1 MTIRNLVRQAIE
13 DNASHARASAAGLGA
28 DALMLAELA
37 SELPSGVT
45 HELVKQAAHA
55 IQARA
60 HKALLGLLTAT
71 AAAARLE
78 AYAHVV
84 ATRFADVRHELE
96 IEAASDAVT
105 YAQARRTEGEQTP
118 PEQWATEAFAA
129 WLEDAS
135 AEAIDPMLADEARA
149 CYVAAFL
156 RALGAGAL

>member
-1 MTIRNLVRQAIE
+1 MTIRTIVRQAIE
-13 DNASHARASAAGLGA
+13 DNASHARASAAGLGV
-28 DALMLAELA
+28 DAIMLAELA
-37 SELPSGVT
+37 SELPSVVT

-78 AYAHVV
+78 AYAHVL

-96 IEAASDAVT
+96 IEAGADAVT
-105 YAQARRTEGEQTP
+105 YARARKLEGEKTP
-118 PEQWATEAFAA
+118 PEQWAIGAFAA

-135 AEAIDPMLADEARA
+135 SKAIDPMLAEEARA

-156 RALGAGAL
+156 RALGSAS